1 MMIWIDSREKDHAIQ
16 KILNHFQS
24 VHTKYFVSKLPVGDY
39 MSLDNPRLVIDRKQ
53 NLSEL
58 CQNVCQDHKR
68 FRSELERANE
78 YGIKLIILCEHG
90 GAVKELKDVIHWI
103 NPRLWLSPMAMSGER
118 LYKVLSAMGE
128 KYGVRF
134 EFCKK
139 ADTGEV
145 YVLEFSRESVRFA
158 EQRGFKISELLDFPQ
173 TNIPNLFFYAFRK
186 NHKNVARDKTDKFLD
201 ELGGLSSAEITRL
214 VELYNQ
220 PNESLILAEE
230 SGRKNCRLTVEL

>member
-1 MMIWIDSREKDHAIQ
+1 MAK
-16 KILNHFQS
+16 
-24 VHTKYFVSKLPVGDY
+24 
-39 MSLDNPRLVIDRKQ
+39 
-53 NLSEL
+53 
-58 CQNVCQDHKR
+58 
-68 FRSELERANE
+68 NE
-78 YGIKLIILCEHG
+78 
-90 GAVKELKDVIHWI
+90 
-103 NPRLWLSPMAMSGER
+103 N
-118 LYKVLSAMGE
+118 KVLPM
-128 KYGVRF
+128 KITDP
-134 EFCKK
+134 
-139 ADTGEV
+139 DTGEV

-186 NHKNVARDKTDKFLD
+186 NHKNVARD